1 MPAAA
6 NTLSHAGT
14 DGSVLDHFGRSAL
27 AFADYR
33 VVGLT
38 ILLVIA
44 VFTIY
49 KRWKAKRYP
58 EVEEYF
64 RVGEACGLLATG
76 LIAGCV
82 FLLTSPPAVEELS
95 HESRLVIGLVT
106 VILTFYVGIKTIRD
120 LSKTP

>member
-1 MPAAA
+1 LPAAA
-6 NTLSHAGT
+6 DTLSRAGT
-14 DGSVLDHFGRSAL
+14 HSVLDHFGRSAL
-27 AFADYR
+27 AFVDYR

-49 KRWKAKRYP
+49 TRWKKKRYP
-58 EVEEYF
+58 PIDDYF

-106 VILTFYVGIKTIRD
+106 VLLTFHVGIKTIRD
-120 LSKTP
+120 TCNMP

>member
-6 NTLSHAGT
+6 DTLSRAST
-14 DGSVLDHFGRSAL
+14 YSVLDHFGRSAL
-27 AFADYR
+27 AFVDYR

-38 ILLVIA
+38 ILLVIVA
-44 VFTIY
+44 FTIY
-49 KRWKAKRYP
+49 TRWKKKRYP
-58 EVEEYF
+58 LIDDCF

-106 VILTFYVGIKTIRD
+106 VILTFRVGIKTIRD
-120 LSKTP
+120 LSNAP

>member
-1 MPAAA
+1 M
-6 NTLSHAGT
+6 
-14 DGSVLDHFGRSAL
+14 LDHVGRSAL

-33 VVGLT
+33 VVGLI
-38 ILLVIA
+38 ILLIIA
-44 VFTIY
+44 AFPIY
-49 KRWKAKRYP
+49 KRWRVKRYP
-58 EVEEYF
+58 QIEEYF

-95 HESRLVIGLVT
+95 HESRLFIGLVT
-106 VILTFYVGIKTIRD
+106 VILTFHVGIKTIRD